1 MARMDITELLRNEH
15 REAEAAFAL
24 FEAATDVEIRRG
36 LAQTL
41 VKALSIHA
49 GAEELVLYPVIRK
62 KVLDGADMID
72 HSLEE
77 HQVVKDLLVQ
87 IDRAARNGGAE
98 LGTLVERL
106 KSATLEHVDEE
117 EGKVFPRL
125 RESVDRE
132 ELRDLGRQLME
143 VEVHAPTHP
152 HPHAP
157 NRPPANKVADMAA
170 FVLDTARDL
179 IRR

>member
-1 MARMDITELLRNEH
+1 VARMDITELLRNEH
-15 REAEAAFAL
+15 REAEAALAL
-24 FEAATDVEIRRG
+24 FEQTDDENVRIG

-41 VKALSIHA
+41 VQALSVHA
-49 GAEELVLYPVIRK
+49 GTEELVLYPVIRR
-62 KVLDGADMID
+62 KVIDGADLID

-77 HQVVKDLLVQ
+77 HQQVKELLVEV
-87 IDRAARNGGAE
+87 DRAAASGGGN
-98 LGTLVERL
+98 LRLLVGRL
-106 KSATLEHVDEE
+106 KTAVLQHVEEE

-132 ELRDLGRQLME
+132 ERRDLGRQMME
-143 VEVHAPTHP
+143 TEVHAPTRP

-157 NRPPANKVADMAA
+157 NRPPANKFADRAA

>member
-106 KSATLEHVDEE
+106 KSATLEHVD
-117 EGKVFPRL
+117 
-125 RESVDRE
+125 
-132 ELRDLGRQLME
+132 
-143 VEVHAPTHP
+143 
-152 HPHAP
+152 
-157 NRPPANKVADMAA
+157 
-170 FVLDTARDL
+170 
-179 IRR
+179 